1 MKDVLKI
8 MRFDYLTAK
17 PIAFGGMLF
26 AVLLFGS
33 LGLFFSPMICSYI
46 SFIAVILVV
55 PLQKTAD
62 KSDFNKLYGILPV
75 DRKSI
80 TRGRFLYIFMVFFS
94 FELLELI
101 LVATAKTLKL
111 YRIFSNQ
118 NSELIQF
125 VKDSFSNTQLTLLM
139 VFALSTFLCL
149 LTSYMEMMGQ
159 IHGRESD
166 FKTIVIT
173 IGVISVIAFAFVV
186 LSEHN
191 MLPLIKLPSLP
202 ESVGGMLLIGAV
214 LDLLMLAI
222 CLLFGE
228 ITAKKL
234 VNREL

>member
-1 MKDVLKI
+1 MKDILKI
-8 MRFDYLTAK
+8 MRFDYFTAK
-17 PIAFGGMLF
+17 PIAFGGMIF
-26 AVLLFGS
+26 TILLFGS

-46 SFIAVILVV
+46 SIIAVILVI

-62 KSDFNKLYGILPV
+62 KSGFSKLYGILPV

-80 TRGRFLYIFMVFFS
+80 TRGRFLYIFLVFFS
-94 FELLELI
+94 FELMELI
-101 LVATAKTLKL
+101 LVAVSKTLKL
-111 YRIFSNQ
+111 YRIFPNQ
-118 NSELIQF
+118 NSELIQMT
-125 VKDSFSNTQLTLLM
+125 KDSVANTQFTLLM
-139 VFALSTFLCL
+139 VFVMFALFCL

>member
-1 MKDVLKI
+1 
-8 MRFDYLTAK
+8 MRFDYFTAK
-17 PIAFGGMLF
+17 PIAFGGMIF
-26 AVLLFGS
+26 TILLFGS

-46 SFIAVILVV
+46 SIIAVILVI

-62 KSDFNKLYGILPV
+62 KSGFSKLYGILPV

-80 TRGRFLYIFMVFFS
+80 TRGRFLYIFLVFFS
-94 FELLELI
+94 FELMELI
-101 LVATAKTLKL
+101 LVAVSKTLKL
-111 YRIFSNQ
+111 YRIFPNQ
-118 NSELIQF
+118 NSELIQMT
-125 VKDSFSNTQLTLLM
+125 KDSFANTQFTLLM
-139 VFALSTFLCL
+139 VFVMFALFCL

>member
-1 MKDVLKI
+1 MKDILKI
-8 MRFDYLTAK
+8 MRFDYFTAK
-17 PIAFGGMLF
+17 PIAFGGMIF
-26 AVLLFGS
+26 TILLFGS

-46 SFIAVILVV
+46 SIIAVILVI

-62 KSDFNKLYGILPV
+62 KSGFSKLYGILPV

-80 TRGRFLYIFMVFFS
+80 TRGRFLYIFLVFFS
-94 FELLELI
+94 FELMELI
-101 LVATAKTLKL
+101 LVAVSKTLKL
-111 YRIFSNQ
+111 YRIFPNQ
-118 NSELIQF
+118 NSELIQMT
-125 VKDSFSNTQLTLLM
+125 KDSFANTQFTLLM
-139 VFALSTFLCL
+139 VFVMFALFCL

>member
-1 MKDVLKI
+1 MKDILKI
-8 MRFDYLTAK
+8 MRFDYFTAK
-17 PIAFGGMLF
+17 PTAFGGMIF
-26 AVLLFGS
+26 TILLFGS

-46 SFIAVILVV
+46 SIIAVILVI

-62 KSDFNKLYGILPV
+62 KSGFSKLYGILPV

-80 TRGRFLYIFMVFFS
+80 TRGRFLYIFLVFFS
-94 FELLELI
+94 FELMELI
-101 LVATAKTLKL
+101 LVAVSKTLKL
-111 YRIFSNQ
+111 YRIFPNQ
-118 NSELIQF
+118 NSELIQMT
-125 VKDSFSNTQLTLLM
+125 KDSFANTQFTLLM
-139 VFALSTFLCL
+139 VFVMFALFCL